1 VTTTVT
7 EIGRER
13 QMFTAIGKNLASLY
27 PQSRQNPD
35 FFGLFSWQ
43 FGQFI
48 SIDLAAGILAT
59 GEKRR
64 SFAARHFDGQ

>member
-27 PQSRQNPD
+27 PKSRQNPD

-48 SIDLAAGILAT
+48 PINLAAGILSA
-59 GEKRR
+59 GEQRR
-64 SFAARHFDGQ
+64 SFAPRNFDAQ